1 MRAAWFDRQGPAQE
15 VFQVGELATPDPA
28 PGEVLVRVHA
38 SGVNPSDVKFRQGG
52 PGRALPYERVIP
64 HSDGAGIVEAVG
76 DGVDPSRQGQR
87 VWLWNAQFRR
97 PTGTGATHVA
107 LPAEQ
112 AVPLPDQVD
121 FDAGACLGIPAS
133 TAHRCLFADGPIA
146 GQDLLITGG
155 AGSVGHYAIQLA
167 RWAGARQVIA
177 TVSNDAKARHA
188 EAAGAT
194 AIVNYRSED
203 VVERV
208 RALTDGRGVDRI
220 VEVEFGGNLAASQEL
235 IVDNGV
241 IAAYASGA
249 EMEPRLPF
257 YPLMF
262 KAVTLRMVLVYLLP
276 EAARRQ
282 AVDDL
287 TRALRDD
294 VLQHTIAARYPL
306 DRIAEAHQAVEA
318 GDKMGTVVVE
328 PAP

>member
-15 VFQVGELATPDPA
+15 VLQVGELPTPEPG

-52 PGRALPYERVIP
+52 PGRALPYDPVVP
-64 HSDGAGIVEAVG
+64 HSDGAGVVDAVG
-76 DGVDPSRQGQR
+76 DGVDNARVGER
-87 VWLWNAQFRR
+87 VWIWNGQFRR
-97 PTGTGATHVA
+97 PFGTAATHVT
-107 LPAEQ
+107 LPAAQ
-112 AVPLPDQVD
+112 AVPLPDGVD
-121 FDAGACLGIPAS
+121 FAAGACLGIPAS

-146 GQDLLITGG
+146 GQDILITGG
-155 AGSVGHYAIQLA
+155 AGTVGHYAIQLA

-177 TVSNDAKARHA
+177 TVSGDAKARHA

-194 AIVNYRSED
+194 AIVNYRQED

-208 RALTDGRGVDRI
+208 RELTGGRGVDRI
-220 VEVEFGGNLAASQEL
+220 VEVEFGGNLQASQEL

-262 KAVTLRMVLVYLLP
+262 KAVTLRLVLVYLLP

-282 AVDDL
+282 AIDDL
-287 TRALRDD
+287 TRALREDA
-294 VLQHTIAARYPL
+294 LQHTIAARYPL
-306 DRIAEAHQAVEA
+306 DRVAEAHAAVEA
-318 GDKMGTVVVE
+318 GDKIGTVVVE
-328 PAP
+328 P